1 MLACL
6 LWGDPDNVHRS
17 MTEPKNGRRQFWFTE
32 MQWSEVTK
40 VSSPRQKISSPWVPH
55 EKYFCWIIDENYVNR
70 WWDATPLYELFGCF
84 QVMLQVAT
92 YIVAIE
98 VVVLEGVTA
107 CTTVFGLG
115 VSNGN

>member
-1 MLACL
+1 
-6 LWGDPDNVHRS
+6 
-17 MTEPKNGRRQFWFTE
+17 
-32 MQWSEVTK
+32 
-40 VSSPRQKISSPWVPH
+40 
-55 EKYFCWIIDENYVNR
+55 
-70 WWDATPLYELFGCF
+70 
-84 QVMLQVAT
+84 MLQVAT